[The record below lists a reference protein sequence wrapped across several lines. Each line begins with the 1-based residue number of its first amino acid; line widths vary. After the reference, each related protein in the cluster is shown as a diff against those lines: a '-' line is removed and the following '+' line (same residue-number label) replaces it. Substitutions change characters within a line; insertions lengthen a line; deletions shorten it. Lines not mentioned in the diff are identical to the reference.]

1 MKIQIYEIQTVA
13 EARTMLELGV
23 DHIGSVLVSSDQ
35 WRDEPLQ
42 EAIATVRAAG
52 AKSSLIPLFQD
63 VDVIGRAIDFY
74 HPDIIHFCDAL
85 PSANVEDPTVAA
97 ALELQRQIRRRFP
110 DVAVM
115 RSIAIGEQGR
125 GDALPSLALAELF
138 EPLSDWFL
146 TDTVLCDKNGGDGPD
161 EQPVSGFVGIT
172 GRICDWGVAREL
184 VRRSAVPVIL
194 AGGIGPHNVR
204 AGIAQ
209 VGPAGVDSCTLTNA
223 VDARGR
229 PIRFKKDPRK
239 VGAMVSAVRETV
251 ALAGGDAS
259 IGQQRFN
266 VQRPTI

>member
-23 DHIGSVLVSSDQ
+23 DHVGSVLLSPDK
-35 WRDEPLQ
+35 WHDEQLR
-42 EAIATVRAAG
+42 EAIGAVRAAG

-85 PSANVEDPTVAA
+85 PSANAEDPTVAA
-97 ALELQRQIRRRFP
+97 ALELQRQIRRQFP
-110 DVAVM
+110 HVAVM
-115 RSIAIGEQGR
+115 RSIPIGEQGR

-146 TDTVLCDKNGGDGPD
+146 TDTVLFDKGGDGPD

-194 AGGIGPHNVR
+194 AGGIGPQNVA

-223 VDARGR
+223 VDAQGR
-229 PIRFKKDPRK
+229 PVRFRKDPQK
-239 VGAMVSAVRETV
+239 VDAMVRAAR
-251 ALAGGDAS
+251 AAAAA
-259 IGQQRFN
+259 
-266 VQRPTI
+266 